1 MEKSQGVSRAT
12 RALCMSACICLA
24 LGAALSARAE
34 NAESHR
40 DRMPPRGRRP
50 PPEAFAACEG
60 KADGAEC
67 KVEFRGEVIEGVC
80 IAPRSEDGLFCMPND
95 MPPPPPEGREP
106 GRIIM

>member
-1 MEKSQGVSRAT
+1 MQKSQGISRAA
-12 RALCMSACICLA
+12 RALCLTAGVCGA
-24 LGAALSARAE
+24 LGFTFAVQAE
-34 NAESHR
+34 GPESHR

-60 KADGAEC
+60 KAEGSEC
-67 KVEFRGEVIEGVC
+67 KVEFHGDVMEGVC
-80 IAPRSEDGLFCMPND
+80 IAPRSEDEVFCMPND